1 MASTNTSVIN
11 NGNGNNTKRAAL
23 RYQDF
28 RGREYNKTINVIY
41 NQRNCYALY
50 GGETEVP
57 VGNTTWSN
65 LVIKGIPQG
74 DFNPSSAAEKPEK
87 RIYVLSGN

>member
-65 LVIKGIPQG
+65 LVIKGTPQG
-74 DFNPSSAAEKPEK
+74 VTYDYSAAEKC
-87 RIYVLSGN
+87 IYVLSGN